1 MNKSIVQHGRYKPG
15 KCVVSRDT
23 KAQNITKI
31 TFNLSEQFSL
41 PSTPHRNQPQM
52 NSRLPSF
59 PFSDRQTSSPTFKAE
74 SKLNCRTDIKN
85 LKANLLPALA

>member
-1 MNKSIVQHGRYKPG
+1 MGDISRGD
-15 KCVVSRDT
+15 VSCLEMPKR
-23 KAQNITKI
+23 QI

-41 PSTPHRNQPQM
+41 PSTLHRNQPQM

-59 PFSDRQTSSPTFKAE
+59 CFPFSDRQTLSPTFRAE

-85 LKANLLPALA
+85 LRPNLLPALA